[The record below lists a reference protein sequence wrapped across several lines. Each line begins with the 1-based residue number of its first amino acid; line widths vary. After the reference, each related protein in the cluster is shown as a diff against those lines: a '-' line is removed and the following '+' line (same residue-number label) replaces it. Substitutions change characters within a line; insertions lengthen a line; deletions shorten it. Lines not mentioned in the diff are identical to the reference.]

1 MLVRALAASSL
12 LFLTACGGG
21 GQSPMAPSSPPPP
34 PTPSPVLGAVVVR
47 TATLRGSNGHR
58 SEGRVD
64 IVNDGG
70 AFRLEFRS
78 DFLIDRGTVDV
89 YLSRQ
94 PDRLTESDRNL
105 GNLSSTSGAQ
115 SYALADDG
123 TGYSHVL
130 LWCRPFRIP
139 IAFGELR

>member
-1 MLVRALAASSL
+1 
-12 LFLTACGGG
+12 
-21 GQSPMAPSSPPPP
+21 
-34 PTPSPVLGAVVVR
+34 
-47 TATLRGSNGHR
+47 
-58 SEGRVD
+58 VD

-70 AFRLEFRS
+70 AFRLEVRA
-78 DFLIDRGTVDV
+78 DFQLDRGTVDV

-105 GNLSSTSGAQ
+105 GDLRATSGAQ
-115 SYALADDG
+115 SYALTDDG
-123 TGYSHVL
+123 SGYSHVL

>member
-1 MLVRALAASSL
+1 M
-12 LFLTACGGG
+12 
-21 GQSPMAPSSPPPP
+21 
-34 PTPSPVLGAVVVR
+34 
-47 TATLRGSNGHR
+47 GSNGHR

-70 AFRLEFRS
+70 AFRLEFRA
-78 DFLIDRGTVDV
+78 DFQVDRGTVDV

-105 GNLSSTSGAQ
+105 GDLRATSGAQ
-115 SYALADDG
+115 SYALTDDG
-123 TGYSHVL
+123 SGYSHVL